1 MKIPV
6 GSSNMLFAGFG
17 TQSLWELRVLRGNT
31 LWLDRLFKEE
41 WVIKTT

>member
-17 TQSLWELRVLRGNT
+17 TQRPLRAQGVAGKYIVVRI
-31 LWLDRLFKEE
+31 FKEE
-41 WVIKTT
+41 WVIKTA